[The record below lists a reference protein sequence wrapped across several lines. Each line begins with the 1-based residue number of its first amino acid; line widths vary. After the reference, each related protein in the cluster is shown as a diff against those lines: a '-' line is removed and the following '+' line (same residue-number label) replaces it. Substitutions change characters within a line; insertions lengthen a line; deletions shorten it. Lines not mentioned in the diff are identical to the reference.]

1 MTRVYVRAGH
11 ESSVATL
18 AIMAVKMRPQAQIIE
33 PSAEATAEQIARSE
47 ELTRCAASFRY
58 FLRYWHFRNRETGE
72 DRTFEDLWQGQAE
85 LADLMEDHEWIFALK
100 AGKLGF
106 SELACAYDGWVARF
120 GHPNARV
127 HLFSYSGDSARDI
140 FEWVRYGLDH
150 LPDWMRLSPID
161 DEAGADNSRS
171 LKLYGGPDDKRRI
184 IAYNTGRSVSI
195 DQTCSHAH
203 LDEFARWPSE
213 EMWAAIQSTIAPLGS
228 CHIITR
234 GRGPN
239 YAAKVYDNAKRGI
252 VTSQSGQQM
261 RAFFAP
267 FDRRPGRT
275 DAWLEAQAAS
285 FGRQSAIWQ
294 FAPRTDRE
302 ALQGDDTYVYPQYEN
317 PPGRHRVPA
326 HPCPLAENQKI
337 AIGVDP
343 GGVHPTAMGVWGER
357 SSGRRHLYAEFYEQH
372 STDDAIESW
381 IVAQW
386 TAAGSPRGGKVRV
399 FVPPDEPTLL
409 ATLAA
414 HLRRYGIMVA
424 QANTDI
430 DEGIRTCGRY
440 LNDNAMTIH
449 DGCANHDNEFR
460 DYRNTTIADKAT
472 KVEYAGERP
481 IKHHADAMDAM
492 RYAHLGLS
500 QWITYRPMAL
510 PGGRT
515 VMGR

>member
-1 MTRVYVRAGH
+1 M
-11 ESSVATL
+11 SVSAAPVSPPSNKT
-18 AIMAVKMRPQAQIIE
+18 AIAITKEPLTSEQAQ
-33 PSAEATAEQIARSE
+33 
-47 ELTRCAASFRY
+47 ELALCAQSFQH
-58 FLRYWHFRNRETGE
+58 FLTYWRFRNRETGE
-72 DRTFEDLWQGQAE
+72 ERSFATVWRGQAD
-85 LADLMEDHEWIFALK
+85 LADAMEDYPWLFALK

-120 GHPNARV
+120 GHANARV

-140 FEWVRYGLDH
+140 FEWVRYGLEH
-150 LPDWMRLSPID
+150 LPEWMRLPVVN

-171 LKLYGGPDDKRRI
+171 LKLYAGQDDVRRI
-184 IAYNTGRSVSI
+184 IAYNTGRVISI
-195 DQTCSHAH
+195 DQTCNHAH

-213 EMWAAIQSTIAPLGS
+213 EMWAAIQSTIAPHGS

-252 VTSQSGQQM
+252 VTSQSGQVM

-267 FDRRPGRT
+267 YDQRPGR
-275 DAWLEAQAAS
+275 DEAWLAKQAAS

-317 PPGRHRVPA
+317 PPGRHLVAA
-326 HPCPLAENQKI
+326 HPCELKDCRKI

-357 SSGRRHLYAEFYEQH
+357 SSGRRHLYGEFYEQH

-381 IVAQW
+381 IVEW
-386 TAAGSPRGGKVRV
+386 WKKAGEPRNWKIRV
-399 FVPPDEPTLL
+399 YVPPDEPTLL
-409 ATLAA
+409 ATMDA
-414 HLRRYGIMVA
+414 HLKRYGILVLK
-424 QANTDI
+424 ANTDI

-440 LNDNAMTIH
+440 LNDNALTVH
-449 DGCANHDNEFR
+449 ASCVNHDNEFR
-460 DYRNTTIADKAT
+460 DYRNTTTTDKAT

-481 IKHHADAMDAM
+481 IKHHADAMDEM

-500 QWITYRPMAL
+500 QWIEYKPVRL
-510 PGGRT
+510 PGGRM